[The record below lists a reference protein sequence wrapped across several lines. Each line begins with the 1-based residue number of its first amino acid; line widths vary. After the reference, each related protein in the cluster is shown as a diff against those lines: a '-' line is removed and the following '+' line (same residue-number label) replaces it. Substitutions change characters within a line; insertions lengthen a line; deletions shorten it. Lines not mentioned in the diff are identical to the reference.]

1 MIFPHISE
9 RRNGTYVKPTAWR
22 LGGSIV
28 AVMQAAESGLC
39 PHETTTHGTGSSG
52 WRLLVE
58 PDVPSVLMVVAHIIA
73 E

>member
-1 MIFPHISE
+1 MISPHISE
-9 RRNGTYVKPTAWR
+9 LRKGTYVKPAAWR

-39 PHETTTHGTGSSG
+39 RHDTATHGAGSSG

-58 PDVPSVLMVVAHIIA
+58 PEVRSVLMVVAHIIA